1 MERITAELKAHL
13 RRLLVWAGV
22 SLGAGGAILALV
34 PGAFWQGV
42 GGMTV
47 GWAAINAVIGLASL
61 KGKPPKSE
69 SQFREFLWLNQ
80 GLNLGY
86 VGVGVTLALSHPGLG
101 PQGFGWAVVVQGLGL
116 FALDGIL
123 LRRTRTDSASV
134 R

>member
-13 RRLLVWAGV
+13 RRLLVWSGV
-22 SLGAGGAILALV
+22 GLVGGVAV
-34 PGAFWQGV
+34 MAFLRGEWWQGF

-61 KGKPPKSE
+61 RGKPPKSE

-80 GLNLGY
+80 GLNVGY
-86 VGVGVTLALSHPGLG
+86 VGVGLTLALSHPGLG

-116 FALDGIL
+116 IVLDGIL
-123 LRRTRTDSASV
+123 LRRTRNDSASV